1 MILHY
6 YGAQFLKVVH
16 GDTTLAINPPKK
28 EAKLDLP
35 KFGANVAISSNSDD
49 RYSGVSEMSFG
60 ETVPFEIE
68 NPGEFEVSS
77 ILIKGVSNEVETKK
91 GKELNNVFAIEWEDM
106 KIAVLGLSSRSLTD
120 SAKDLVL
127 GAHILVISLR
137 DDITTP
143 KEAAKVV
150 TMIEPHIVIP
160 VEYTKESLSA
170 FLKEYGDDAKDTVE
184 KLQVKRKEVES
195 RDGDVIIIKS

>member
-1 MILHY
+1 
-6 YGAQFLKVVH
+6 
-16 GDTTLAINPPKK
+16 
-28 EAKLDLP
+28 
-35 KFGANVAISSNSDD
+35 
-49 RYSGVSEMSFG
+49 
-60 ETVPFEIE
+60 
-68 NPGEFEVSS
+68 
-77 ILIKGVSNEVETKK
+77 
-91 GKELNNVFAIEWEDM
+91 M

>member
-35 KFGANVAISSNSDD
+35 KFGANVVISSNFDEK
-49 RYSGVSEMSFG
+49 YSGGEEMSFG
-60 ETVPFEIE
+60 DTIPFVIE

-77 ILIKGVSNEVETKK
+77 ILIKGVSTEVETKK
-91 GKELNNVFAIEWEDM
+91 GKELNNIFLVEWEEM
-106 KIAVLGLSSRSLTD
+106 KIAILGLSSKNLSD

-127 GAHILVISLR
+127 GAHILIISLR

-143 KEAAKVV
+143 KESAKLV
-150 TMIEPHIVIP
+150 TMMEPHIVIP
-160 VEYTKESLSA
+160 IEYTKESLSA
-170 FLKEYGDDAKDTVE
+170 FLKEYGDDAKETVE
-184 KLQVKRKEVES
+184 KLQVKRKDLES